1 MKDIIFQEEDR
12 PYMKMIYGLAHKY
25 TDNPRCSFEDYVNVG
40 LMGLHRA
47 RQTYTNNKSTK
58 FSTHAYNVI
67 KNDMMKEWQ
76 NNANVLS
83 CSAYH
88 IANTKGAKEEI
99 EFQNAT
105 TISMNQPNK
114 NQPNKNHREITP
126 SGFTNYNKTAKA
138 VASGSF
144 SPEEVAEKSEIID
157 KVDSILDSI
166 DEDDR
171 DIIIKR
177 IFEGETFQYIAETK
191 DMSWRTVNYRFHK
204 LMESLKPRFIEAGLD
219 IYATRD

>member
-1 MKDIIFQEEDR
+1 MNNITFNEEDK

-25 TDNPRCSFEDYVNVG
+25 AENPRCSFEDYVNVG
-40 LMGLHRA
+40 LMGLHKA
-47 RQTYTNNKSTK
+47 RQTYKNNKSTK

-67 KNDMMKEWQ
+67 KNDIMKEWQ
-76 NNANVLS
+76 NNANILS
-83 CSAYH
+83 CSPYH
-88 IANTKGAKEEI
+88 IENTENAKEEI
-99 EFQNAT
+99 EFHNAT
-105 TISMNQPNK
+105 TISMNAPNKKQPNK
-114 NQPNKNHREITP
+114 TREITP

-144 SPEEVAEKSEIID
+144 SPEETAEKFEIID
-157 KVDSILDSI
+157 KVDSILDSL

-177 IFEGETFQYIAETK
+177 MFEGETFQYIAETK

-204 LMESLKPRFIEAGLD
+204 LMESLKPKFIEVGLD